1 MVSEM
6 SEGRASWSPVK
17 DGDLDRERRD
27 DEIHF
32 KGEEE
37 VERMSRRPRS
47 YSDQE
52 VLNESALWT
61 TNPGGRK
68 H

>member
-1 MVSEM
+1 MVREM

-17 DGDLDRERRD
+17 DGDLHRERRD

-37 VERMSRRPRS
+37 VERISRRPSS
-47 YSDQE
+47 YS
-52 VLNESALWT
+52 
-61 TNPGGRK
+61 G
-68 H
+68 